1 MHFFTWVLIVFTL
14 LGGMAGYINPE
25 LWAGPSML
33 CLIFPELWPAS
44 LVAGILWYILSKD
57 KFTAIGA
64 GIVVLAT
71 LPTMLTACPVSFP
84 SAPEKGEKTL
94 KVLTYNVLCGY
105 DLEYPK
111 ATTSRTFSY
120 IIGSGADIVC
130 LQEMYDLALPV
141 QQKKATQAQLD
152 SINRIYPHQVRNH
165 NLELVLL
172 SKYPIEYNSGEDH
185 KDMQYFTYQLYTL
198 RVDGKPLTVVNVHLS
213 SYVLTESERDVA
225 QDIQQDPLGM
235 LERSAQMRATLYGKL
250 SRAFEVRAVAA
261 EHLASIVK
269 TVKGPLIVCGDFNDV
284 PGSWAYRKI
293 RSAGLDDAYTA
304 AGTGTMVTFNDSH
317 LLFHIDQMLY
327 RKDMGLRPYFVTKG
341 KLRSSDHYPVMV
353 SFAIEN

>member
-1 MHFFTWVLIVFTL
+1 MHFSTWVLIVFTL
-14 LGGMAGYINPE
+14 LGGVAGYVDPE
-25 LWAGPSML
+25 WWAGPSML

-44 LVAGILWYILSKD
+44 LVAGVLWYILSKD

-64 GIVVLAT
+64 GVVLLVT
-71 LPTMLTACPVSFP
+71 LPTMLTACPISFP
-84 SAPEKGEKTL
+84 SAPAKGEKTF

-111 ATTSRTFSY
+111 ASSSRTFSY
-120 IIGSGADIVC
+120 IINSGADIVC
-130 LQEMYDLALPV
+130 LQEMYSINLPV
-141 QQKKATQAQLD
+141 AQKRAKQSQLD
-152 SINRIYPHQVRNH
+152 TINRIYPYQIRNH

-172 SKYPIEYNSGEDH
+172 SKYPIEYCSGEAH
-185 KDMQYFTYQLYTL
+185 KDMQYFTYQLYKLT
-198 RVDGKPLTVVNVHLS
+198 VEGKPLTLINVHLS
-213 SYVLTESERDVA
+213 SYVLTESERALAD
-225 QDIQQDPLGM
+225 DIKQDPLGM

-250 SRAFEVRAVAA
+250 ARAFEVRAIAA
-261 EHLASIVK
+261 EHLASIVES
-269 TVKGPLIVCGDFNDV
+269 VEGPLIVCGDFNDV

-293 RSAGLDDAYTA
+293 CSAGLDDAYTA
-304 AGTGTMVTFNDSH
+304 AGLGTMVTFNDNH

-327 RKDMGLRPYFVTKG
+327 RKDMGIRPYEITKG